1 MELKVLRKW
10 NTNYPQC
17 ESSNGNFPFTDD
29 KSEILC
35 QGFSTCTLNNQIKDL
50 Q

>member
-10 NTNYPQC
+10 NTNYPHC

-29 KSEILC
+29 KSV
-35 QGFSTCTLNNQIKDL
+35 
-50 Q
+50 